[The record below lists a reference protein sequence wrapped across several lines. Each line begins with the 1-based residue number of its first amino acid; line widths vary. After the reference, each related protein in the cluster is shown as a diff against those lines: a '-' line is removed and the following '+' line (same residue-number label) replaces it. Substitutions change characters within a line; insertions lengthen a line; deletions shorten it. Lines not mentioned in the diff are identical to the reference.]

1 VVCPP
6 FSRFPPFSWV
16 LGKWG
21 QTTFRK
27 HSENVVCPRYLSDVI
42 TQFRDRYPKIQLN
55 VFTVEN

>member
-1 VVCPP
+1 MRHGGVKRGLSPV
-6 FSRFPPFSWV
+6 F
-16 LGKWG
+16 LGKWE